1 MRARVRPHG
10 ARGVCKYAKAKCQS
24 QPFRAFFFFFFV
36 PSHLAGGGAIA
47 GAGSGAIS
55 APFRVE
61 RKVFI
66 LSCADR
72 QQSGKRSNTS
82 TRRTKEPGE
91 GKGGWAGKWQMGNGW
106 GWGPVANVKL

>member
-1 MRARVRPHG
+1 MSESTLS
-10 ARGVCKYAKAKCQS
+10 C
-24 QPFRAFFFFFFV
+24 FFFFFFV

-91 GKGGWAGKWQMGNGW
+91 GKGVGLENGKWEMVGGGGQWQTSSYRKCPGMHKGK
-106 GWGPVANVKL
+106 NVSFIADL